1 VGADLPTALHGIFL
15 ISRSANFNNAHRHH
29 RVFLSEGPESLHQE
43 GEMRYRNVLVNLGLL
58 AGLAV
63 GAAGTLSARD
73 WDDAWRGDYQRQD
86 RRHEYRDLKGDQA
99 RVYAMRADIARDR
112 ARLNEDIRCGR
123 EAAAARDAADLAR
136 DQRALQAQLR
146 DIRHDQH
153 DLYRDEQSYQRW
165 R

>member
-15 ISRSANFNNAHRHH
+15 TSRSANFNNAHRRH

-43 GEMRYRNVLVNLGLL
+43 GEMRYRNVLANLGLL

-73 WDDAWRGDYQRQD
+73 WDDARRGDYQ
-86 RRHEYRDLKGDQA
+86 RHEYRDLRGDQA

-123 EAAAARDAADLAR
+123 EAAAAKDAADLAR
-136 DQRALQAQLR
+136 DQRALEAQLR
-146 DIRHDQH
+146 DIRHDQR

>member
-1 VGADLPTALHGIFL
+1 
-15 ISRSANFNNAHRHH
+15 
-29 RVFLSEGPESLHQE
+29 
-43 GEMRYRNVLVNLGLL
+43 MRYRNVLANLGLL

-73 WDDAWRGDYQRQD
+73 WDDAWRGRDYRRQD
-86 RRHEYRDLKGDQA
+86 LRHDYRDLSGDHA

-136 DQRALQAQLR
+136 DQRALDAQLR
-146 DIRHDQH
+146 DIRHDQR